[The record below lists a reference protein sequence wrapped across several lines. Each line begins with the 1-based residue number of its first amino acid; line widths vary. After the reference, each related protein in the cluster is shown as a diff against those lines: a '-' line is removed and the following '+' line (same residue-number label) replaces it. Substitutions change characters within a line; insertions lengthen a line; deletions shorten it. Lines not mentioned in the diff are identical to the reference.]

1 MKPGR
6 GEGCGHK
13 PQNTGSPGG
22 CEAGRT
28 LPGASG
34 GSEAPPTPGLGPPVS
49 GSERTALCCFKP
61 PVCGRF
67 LRQPQGLVLS
77 PPAWKPPPPGRPPL
91 SLRPHVLTGCCGGGS
106 GGRLTDRDVRGGKPF
121 HPERLTLPE
130 GAPGPHPLVPAR
142 AAASHP
148 RSALTTRARGLSRSP
163 RSTTPMAS
171 PFSRCTL
178 MVLVASHV
186 QNSVRL
192 YTSMLRSCGCLSGL
206 WCGLGEVRTD
216 GCKTGGSEH
225 RLKGAAGRARPQRPR
240 AAEGRGSNLRARL
253 PPHARWG
260 GPRTPERPRKG
271 PGPSLGFR
279 AHPSGPPPN
288 PAGGL
293 RDRPLSGSSS
303 GSCRCTGT
311 TWQPS
316 SRARAGGPFSG
327 LLLAPCSFHW
337 PHALDHDPQ
346 ILFVCL
352 I

>member
-1 MKPGR
+1 MWSLVATAPG
-6 GEGCGHK
+6 
-13 PQNTGSPGG
+13 T
-22 CEAGRT
+22 RT
-28 LPGASG
+28 QPT
-34 GSEAPPTPGLGPPVS
+34 GSEAPASREASLESPSPRPDWLLWRGLWGPPD
-49 GSERTALCCFKP
+49 GSRCPRRKALP
-61 PVCGRF
+61 PREADA
-67 LRQPQGLVLS
+67 P
-77 PPAWKPPPPGRPPL
+77 
-91 SLRPHVLTGCCGGGS
+91 
-106 GGRLTDRDVRGGKPF
+106 RGG
-121 HPERLTLPE
+121 
-130 GAPGPHPLVPAR
+130 AGPPPLVPAR

-240 AAEGRGSNLRARL
+240 EAEGRGSNLRARL

-279 AHPSGPPPN
+279 AHPSGPPPD

-311 TWQPS
+311 TWRPS

-327 LLLAPCSFHW
+327 LLLAPCSFRW

-352 I
+352 FNLGYQDSALKLTSHNPRPSGRGQGYRAR